1 MSAFN
6 GDTMLNTSSPHT
18 WGHGTQSS
26 QPLGAPE
33 MDMEWTIIRE
43 MSTMAEVFYKPMI
56 GRLESIT

>member
-1 MSAFN
+1 
-6 GDTMLNTSSPHT
+6 MLNTSSPHT